1 MMKAEIVI
9 RYIFF
14 FILTS
19 LIWNF
24 FLNILN
30 HFIKIF
36 LH

>member
-14 FILTS
+14 FILAS

-36 LH
+36 IH